1 MKQGERTENSFIH
14 ELKNQCNMCAVLIL
28 LRKYLTNRADHDL
41 DNLDP
46 SMCIPGIEGRGVK
59 HQSPA
64 TTTLMSSTTMLAFR
78 FRPVGYRN
86 VRQRLQLWKLLGLPI
101 LAPVTSQEP
110 KPFAR

>member
-1 MKQGERTENSFIH
+1 
-14 ELKNQCNMCAVLIL
+14 MC
-28 LRKYLTNRADHDL
+28 
-41 DNLDP
+41 
-46 SMCIPGIEGRGVK
+46 MPGIEGREVK

-64 TTTLMSSTTMLAFR
+64 TTVLMSSTTMLAFR

-86 VRQRLQLWKLLGLPI
+86 IRQRLQLWKLLGLPI